1 MLRAYDAQQD
11 KFKKEEAYI
20 RRYKAGQR
28 AKQARGRQTRLEREK
43 DSSTLERPMEL
54 DVFGFEL
61 PRAPRSGDVVI
72 SMREASKR
80 YPAPD
85 GSGEKILFDAFD
97 VSVQRG
103 ERWGIIG
110 PNGAG
115 KTSMVRAMLGELEL
129 DHGVARPGSS
139 LAIGYYRQTHDGL
152 DPDATVIEY
161 LQRVILKEAP
171 LAAMSEQ
178 KARDLAGAFLFS
190 GDDQDRRL
198 GDMSGGERGRAVLAG
213 LLASAKN
220 LLILDEPTN
229 HLDIP
234 SAERLEEALSLEG
247 GFDGTLILIS
257 HDRAFLDA
265 VCDRLIV
272 LDGKGNARTV
282 LGTYSEWAGK
292 QREELA
298 QQRAREAEETA
309 KREEQQR
316 KRDAAKQA
324 KPDATKADPSA
335 NALARMKTDQIEA
348 KIEKIETRL
357 REIDAQL
364 ADPETWRDA
373 ERTDRL
379 AQERTKLAG
388 ELEPLEFEWSRRA
401 DSA

>member
-1 MLRAYDAQQD
+1 MLMGEITPDAGT
-11 KFKKEEAYI
+11 I
-20 RRYKAGQR
+20 TWGH
-28 AKQARGRQTRLEREK
+28 QA
-43 DSSTLERPMEL
+43 S
-54 DVFGFEL
+54 
-61 PRAPRSGDVVI
+61 
-72 SMREASKR
+72 
-80 YPAPD
+80 
-85 GSGEKILFDAFD
+85 
-97 VSVQRG
+97 
-103 ERWGIIG
+103 IG
-110 PNGAG
+110 
-115 KTSMVRAMLGELEL
+115 
-129 DHGVARPGSS
+129 S
-139 LAIGYYRQTHDGL
+139 LAQDHREGIPNDTTVSEWLHGIDPSAGIGGIRGL
-152 DPDATVIEY
+152 
-161 LQRVILKEAP
+161 LGK
-171 LAAMSEQ
+171 M
-178 KARDLAGAFLFS
+178 LFS
-190 GDDQDRRL
+190 GDEGL
-198 GDMSGGERGRAVLAG
+198 KPTKALSGGEAVR
-213 LLASAKN
+213 LLFAKLMLTQDN
-220 LLILDEPTN
+220 VLILDEPTN

-282 LGTYSEWAGK
+282 LGTYSEWAVK